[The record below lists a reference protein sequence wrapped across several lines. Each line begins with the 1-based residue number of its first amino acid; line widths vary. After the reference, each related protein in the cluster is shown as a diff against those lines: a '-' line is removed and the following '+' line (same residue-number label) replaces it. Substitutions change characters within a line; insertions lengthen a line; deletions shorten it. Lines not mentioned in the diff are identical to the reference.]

1 MTADESSPHPDAP
14 PARLVVVTGLS
25 GAGKS
30 QAIRALED
38 LGYLCVDNLP
48 TALLPAFADLTV
60 RSAGGAVGVGASAA
74 VLDVRDPHFLAAFP
88 AALGRLRERADLRTV
103 VLFIEASDEALVR
116 RYSETRRP
124 HPLAPDRSVL
134 EGILEERTR
143 LEAIKGGADRVINTS
158 DLTVHELRAVFTEL
172 FRSGAATRLV
182 VTLISFGY
190 KHGVPL
196 ESDLLFDVRFLPN
209 PHFVPHLR
217 PRSGIDPEVQRYV
230 GGLDAAQDFLNRVTD
245 LLRFLLPQYAGEGK
259 SYLTI
264 GIGCTGGRHRSVAI
278 VERLRQRMADLGSIH
293 LLVKHRDITTPGDA
307 E

>member
-14 PARLVVVTGLS
+14 PARFVVVTGLS

-60 RSAGGAVGVGASAA
+60 RSAGGAGGVGASAA

-172 FRSGAATRLV
+172 FRSGAAARLV

-217 PRSGIDPEVQRYV
+217 PRSGIDPEVQRFV
-230 GGLDAAQDFLNRVTD
+230 GDLDAAQDFLNRVTD
-245 LLRFLLPQYAGEGK
+245 LLRFLLPRYAGEGR

-278 VERLRQRMADLGSIH
+278 VERLRRRMADLGSIH

>member
-14 PARLVVVTGLS
+14 PARIVVVTGLS

-60 RSAGGAVGVGASAA
+60 RSAGGAGGVGASAA

-103 VLFIEASDEALVR
+103 VLFIEASDETLVR

-134 EGILEERTR
+134 EGILEERGR
-143 LEAIKGGADRVINTS
+143 LGAIKGGADRVINTS

-172 FRSGAATRLV
+172 FRSGAAARLV

-209 PHFVPHLR
+209 PHFVPQLR
-217 PRSGIDPEVQRYV
+217 PRTGVDPEVQRYV

-278 VERLRQRMADLGSIH
+278 VERLRRRMADLGSIH

>member
-1 MTADESSPHPDAP
+1 MTADGNSPHSDAP
-14 PARLVVVTGLS
+14 PARFVVVTGLS

-60 RSAGGAVGVGASAA
+60 RSAGSASGVGASAA
-74 VLDVRDPHFLAAFP
+74 VLDVRDPSFLAAFP

-172 FRSGAATRLV
+172 FRGGATARLV

-217 PRSGIDPEVQRYV
+217 PRTGVDPEVQRYV
-230 GGLDAAQDFLNRVTD
+230 GGRDAARDFLTRVTE

-259 SYLTI
+259 TYLTI

-278 VERLRQRMADLGSIH
+278 VERLRRRMADLGSIH
-293 LLVKHRDITTPGDA
+293 LLVKHRDITTPEDA

>member
-1 MTADESSPHPDAP
+1 MTGDRNSRDPQT
-14 PARLVVVTGLS
+14 PARFVVVTGLS

-48 TALLPAFADLTV
+48 TALLPAFADLAV
-60 RSAGGAVGVGASAA
+60 ASGGTASGSSASAA
-74 VLDVRDPHFLAAFP
+74 VLDVRDPQFLDAFP
-88 AALGRLRERADLRTV
+88 AALCRLREREDLGV
-103 VLFIEASDEALVR
+103 VVIFIEASDEALVR

-143 LEAIKGGADRVINTS
+143 LETIKRGADRIINTS
-158 DLTVHELRAVFTEL
+158 DLTVHELRAVFSEL
-172 FRSGAATRLV
+172 SRGEAAARLV

-190 KHGVPL
+190 KRGVPL
-196 ESDLLFDVRFLPN
+196 ESDLLLDVRFLPN

-217 PRSGIDPEVQRYV
+217 PRTGVDPEVQHYV
-230 GGLDAAQDFLNRVTD
+230 GGFDAAQDFLARVTD
-245 LLRFLLPQYAGEGK
+245 LLRFLLPQYAREGK

-278 VERLRQRMADLGSIH
+278 VERLRGQMSGLHNIR
-293 LLVKHRDITTPGDA
+293 LLVKHRDIETAGDT

>member
-1 MTADESSPHPDAP
+1 MIEGRNPPDSKAP
-14 PARLVVVTGLS
+14 PAWLVVVTGLS

-30 QAIRALED
+30 HAIRALED

-48 TALLPAFADLTV
+48 TVLLPAFADLAAA
-60 RSAGGAVGVGASAA
+60 RAGAVTGADASAA
-74 VLDVRDPHFLAAFP
+74 VLDVRDPQFLDAFP
-88 AALGRLRERADLRTV
+88 DALGHLRQRTDLGV
-103 VLFIEASDEALVR
+103 VVIFVEASDEALVR

-143 LEAIKGGADRVINTS
+143 LETIKRGADRIINTS
-158 DLTVHELRAVFTEL
+158 DLTVHELRAVFSEL
-172 FRSGAATRLV
+172 SRGGAAARLV

-196 ESDLLFDVRFLPN
+196 ESDLLLDVRFLPN

-217 PRSGIDPEVQRYV
+217 PRTGVDPEVQSYV
-230 GGLDAAQDFLNRVTD
+230 GGFDAARDFLARVAD
-245 LLRFLLPQYAGEGK
+245 LLRFLLPQYAREGR

-278 VERLRQRMADLGSIH
+278 VERLRRQLTDMQSIR
-293 LLVKHRDITTPGDA
+293 LLVKHRDITRPGDT

>member
-1 MTADESSPHPDAP
+1 MTADGSPPLSDAS
-14 PARLVVVTGLS
+14 PARFVVVTGLS

-60 RSAGGAVGVGASAA
+60 ASAGGAGGVGASAA
-74 VLDVRDPHFLAAFP
+74 VLDVRDPRFLAAFP

-103 VLFIEASDEALVR
+103 VIFVEASDEALVR

-143 LEAIKGGADRVINTS
+143 LEPIKGGADRVINTS

-172 FRSGAATRLV
+172 FRDGAAAQLV

-217 PRSGIDPEVQRYV
+217 PRTGVDPEVQRYV
-230 GGLDAAQDFLNRVTD
+230 GSRDAAQGFLTRVTD

-278 VERLRQRMADLGSIH
+278 VERLRRRLAELRGIH

>member
-1 MTADESSPHPDAP
+1 MTGDGNPPDPHAP
-14 PARLVVVTGLS
+14 PARFVVVTGLS

-60 RSAGGAVGVGASAA
+60 ESAGAAGGVRASAA
-74 VLDVRDPHFLAAFP
+74 VLDVRDPHFLDAFP
-88 AALGRLRERADLRTV
+88 AALCRLRERKDLGIV

-143 LEAIKGGADRVINTS
+143 LEKIKRGADRVINTS
-158 DLTVHELRAVFTEL
+158 DLTVHELRAVFSEL
-172 FRSGAATRLV
+172 SRGGAAARLV

-196 ESDLLFDVRFLPN
+196 ESDLLLDVRFLPN

-217 PRSGIDPEVQRYV
+217 PRTGIDPDVQRYV
-230 GGLDAAQDFLNRVTD
+230 GGFDAAQDFLARVTD
-245 LLRFLLPQYAGEGK
+245 LLRFLLPQYAREGK

-278 VERLRQRMADLGSIH
+278 VERLRRQMADLRNIQ
-293 LLVKHRDITTPGDA
+293 LLVKHRDITTSGDT

>member
-1 MTADESSPHPDAP
+1 MEGDWNSRDPQAQP
-14 PARLVVVTGLS
+14 PRFVVVTGLS

-60 RSAGGAVGVGASAA
+60 AGACAPSGARASAA
-74 VLDVRDPHFLAAFP
+74 VLDVRDPHFLDAFP
-88 AALGRLRERADLRTV
+88 DALRRLRARDDLGIA
-103 VLFIEASDEALVR
+103 VLFVEASDEALVR

-143 LEAIKGGADRVINTS
+143 LETIKRGADRTINTS
-158 DLTVHELRAVFTEL
+158 DLTVHELRAVFSEL
-172 FRSGAATRLV
+172 SRGGAAARLV

-190 KHGVPL
+190 ARGVPL
-196 ESDLLFDVRFLPN
+196 ESDLLLDVRFLPN

-217 PRSGIDPEVQRYV
+217 PRTGIDPDVQRYV
-230 GGLDAAQDFLNRVTD
+230 GGFDAAREFLARVTD
-245 LLRFLLPQYAGEGK
+245 LLRFLLPQYAREGK

-264 GIGCTGGRHRSVAI
+264 GIGCTGGRHRSVAV
-278 VERLRQRMADLGSIH
+278 VERLRQQMTGLRNIH
-293 LLVKHRDITTPGDA
+293 LLVRHRDIKTPGDA

>member
-1 MTADESSPHPDAP
+1 MTGDRNPPDPQAP
-14 PARLVVVTGLS
+14 PARFVVVTGLS

-30 QAIRALED
+30 QSIRALED
-38 LGYLCVDNLP
+38 IGYRCVDNLP
-48 TALLPAFADLTV
+48 TALLSAFADLTV
-60 RSAGGAVGVGASAA
+60 ASAGSAGGVRGSAA
-74 VLDVRDPHFLAAFP
+74 VLDVRDPHFLDAFP
-88 AALGRLRERADLRTV
+88 AALRRLRERRDLGIV
-103 VLFIEASDEALVR
+103 VLFLEADDETLVR

-134 EGILEERTR
+134 EGVLEERTR
-143 LEAIKGGADRVINTS
+143 LEAIKRGADRIINTS
-158 DLTVHELRAVFTEL
+158 DLTVHELRAVFSEL
-172 FRSGAATRLV
+172 SRGGAAARLV

-196 ESDLLFDVRFLPN
+196 ESDLMLDVRFLPN

-217 PRSGIDPEVQRYV
+217 PRTGLDPDVQRYV
-230 GGLDAAQDFLNRVTD
+230 GGFDAAQDFLERVTG
-245 LLRFLLPQYAGEGK
+245 LFRFLLPQYAREGK

-278 VERLRQRMADLGSIH
+278 VERLRRQMSGLRNIH
-293 LLVKHRDITTPGDA
+293 LLVKHRDITTPGEA

>member
-1 MTADESSPHPDAP
+1 MTADENSSHPDAP
-14 PARLVVVTGLS
+14 PARFVVVTGLS

-48 TALLPAFADLTV
+48 TALLSAFADLTV
-60 RSAGGAVGVGASAA
+60 RSAGGAGGVAASAA

-88 AALGRLRERADLRTV
+88 AALGLLRERADLRTV

-143 LEAIKGGADRVINTS
+143 LDAIKGGADRVINTS

-172 FRSGAATRLV
+172 FRSGAAARLV

-209 PHFVPHLR
+209 PHFVPRLR

-230 GGLDAAQDFLNRVTD
+230 GGLDPAQGFLNRVTD

-278 VERLRQRMADLGSIH
+278 VERLRRRMADLGSIH

>member
-1 MTADESSPHPDAP
+1 MKGDRDAP
-14 PARLVVVTGLS
+14 GPQSPIARFVVVTGLS

-30 QAIRALED
+30 QAIHALED

-60 RSAGGAVGVGASAA
+60 AGGGSENGRRASAA
-74 VLDVRDPHFLAAFP
+74 VLDVRDPRFLDAFP
-88 AALGRLRERADLRTV
+88 GALRRLRERKDLSV
-103 VLFIEASDEALVR
+103 FVIFIEASDEALVR

-143 LEAIKGGADRVINTS
+143 LEPIKRGADRVINTS
-158 DLTVHELRAVFTEL
+158 DLTVHELRSVFSEL
-172 FRSGAATRLV
+172 SRRGTAARLV

-196 ESDLLFDVRFLPN
+196 ESDLLLDVRFLPN

-217 PRSGIDPEVQRYV
+217 ARSGLDPDVERYV
-230 GGLDAAQDFLNRVTD
+230 GGFDATQEFLARVTD
-245 LLRFLLPQYAGEGK
+245 LLRFLLPQYAREGK

-278 VERLRQRMADLGSIH
+278 VERLRRQVTELH
-293 LLVKHRDITTPGDA
+293 NVCLLVKHRDITTPGDT

>member
-1 MTADESSPHPDAP
+1 MTGDRSAPDPQAP
-14 PARLVVVTGLS
+14 PARFVVVTGLS

-60 RSAGGAVGVGASAA
+60 AGAGAAGAVRASAA
-74 VLDVRDPHFLAAFP
+74 VLDVRDPHFLGEFP
-88 AALGRLRERADLRTV
+88 AALRRLRDREDLGTV
-103 VLFIEASDEALVR
+103 VLFIEASDETLVR

-143 LEAIKGGADRVINTS
+143 LETIKRGADRVINTS
-158 DLTVHELRAVFTEL
+158 DLTVHELRAVFSEL
-172 FRSGAATRLV
+172 SRGGAAARLV
-182 VTLISFGY
+182 VTLTSFGY

-196 ESDLLFDVRFLPN
+196 ESDLLLDVRFLPN

-217 PRSGIDPEVQRYV
+217 PRTGLDPEVQRYV
-230 GGLDAAQDFLNRVTD
+230 GGLHAAQDFLGRVTD
-245 LLRFLLPQYAGEGK
+245 LFRFLLPQYAREGK

-278 VERLRQRMADLGSIH
+278 VERLRRRMTDLGNIH

>member
-1 MTADESSPHPDAP
+1 MTGDGNPTDPQATPT
-14 PARLVVVTGLS
+14 RFVVVTGLS

-48 TALLPAFADLTV
+48 TALLAAFADLT
-60 RSAGGAVGVGASAA
+60 AAGAGATGGARASAA
-74 VLDVRDPHFLAAFP
+74 VLDVRDPHFLDAFP
-88 AALGRLRERADLRTV
+88 VALRRLRQRKDLGVV

-143 LEAIKGGADRVINTS
+143 LETIKRGADRVINTS
-158 DLTVHELRAVFTEL
+158 DLTVHELRAVFSEL
-172 FRSGAATRLV
+172 SRSGAAARLV

-196 ESDLLFDVRFLPN
+196 ESDLLLDVRFLPN

-217 PRSGIDPEVQRYV
+217 PRTGVDPEVQNYV
-230 GGLDAAQDFLNRVTD
+230 GGFDAAQEFLGRVTG
-245 LLRFLLPQYAGEGK
+245 LLRFLLPQYAREGK

-278 VERLRQRMADLGSIH
+278 IERLRQQMTDLHNIH